1 MDTAEYMMQR
11 HFSCRTE
18 VEKVG
23 QRVCKSMPRSRE
35 CKLAS
40 RECSVRTQAICG
52 LVKCRVALL
61 AYKFVASSA
70 CASADSVGTD
80 TFAATNGTVSAA
92 DSASGSGSSM
102 AAAARE
108 ADTCSSL
115 ARLGARSSSAPSS
128 ARLPWWRLLFDF
140 GSDMP
145 SAIEQTV
152 GGNVVKR
159 SDECAAESSRAL
171 CVRMRNRESGAAEGG
186 NGGHF

>member
-1 MDTAEYMMQR
+1 MSLSAHGSLHT
-11 HFSCRTE
+11 CN
-18 VEKVG
+18 V
-23 QRVCKSMPRSRE
+23 
-35 CKLAS
+35 
-40 RECSVRTQAICG
+40 G

-61 AYKFVASSA
+61 TYKFIALSA
-70 CASADSVGTD
+70 GASAASVGTD
-80 TFAATNGTVSAA
+80 TFAATNGTDSAA

-108 ADTCSSL
+108 AGTCSSL

-171 CVRMRNRESGAAEGG
+171 CVRMRNREKQNWRRGG
-186 NGGHF
+186 GRKWRSF